1 MEFNMRFLAPV
12 QMKLGIKI
20 RQWIRKLIIVVLG
33 QVILNQQKVRHL
45 ITGNSFKFNNCK
57 FLNKKIKLTR
67 NNNFLF
73 HLVNYK
79 APDL

>member
-20 RQWIRKLIIVVLG
+20 RLWIRKLIIVVLG

-45 ITGNSFKFNNCK
+45 ITENSFKINNCK
-57 FLNKKIKLTR
+57 YLNKKIELTR
-67 NNNFLF
+67 NNNF
-73 HLVNYK
+73 
-79 APDL
+79 

>member
-20 RQWIRKLIIVVLG
+20 RLWIRKLIIVVLG

-45 ITGNSFKFNNCK
+45 ITGNSFKINNCK
-57 FLNKKIKLTR
+57 YLNKKIELTR
-67 NNNFLF
+67 NNNF
-73 HLVNYK
+73 
-79 APDL
+79 

>member
-20 RQWIRKLIIVVLG
+20 RLWIRKLIIVVLG

-45 ITGNSFKFNNCK
+45 ITGNSFKIKNFK
-57 FLNKKIKLTR
+57 YLNKKIELTR
-67 NNNFLF
+67 INNF
-73 HLVNYK
+73 
-79 APDL
+79 

>member
-20 RQWIRKLIIVVLG
+20 RLWIRKLIIVVLG

-45 ITGNSFKFNNCK
+45 ITGNSFKIKNCK
-57 FLNKKIKLTR
+57 YLNKKIELTR
-67 NNNFLF
+67 INNF
-73 HLVNYK
+73 
-79 APDL
+79 